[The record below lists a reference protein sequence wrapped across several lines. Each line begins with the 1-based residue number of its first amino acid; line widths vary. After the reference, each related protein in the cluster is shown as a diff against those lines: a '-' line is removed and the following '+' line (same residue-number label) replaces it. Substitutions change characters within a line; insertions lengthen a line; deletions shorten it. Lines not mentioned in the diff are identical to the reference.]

1 MSRTYLRAA
10 GLTAVVLLAAGLP
23 QGGAARSLFDS
34 TAVPQERFAVLAQ
47 PVGRAQWKLLVLEQ
61 IKAQPRCWTPR
72 QDGLVEPSLNR
83 FDFSGICRRY
93 LDSNG
98 YSLRSGGQDLGTRFR
113 FRLKQSGPVL
123 KLEALDPQ
131 QRAPLLVGQARIP
144 GRDPNGFVLLK
155 LEQGWRLERRVY
167 QGRKLNHLYV
177 AHQAPVNRLLALAS
191 SRGQGSGFKRLGA
204 PLPPVAPPPLPST
217 RAPRTTRLRT
227 TALRTTLDRT
237 ATRRAT
243 DERIASSS
251 PIRLEV
257 IPYRP

>member
-47 PVGRAQWKLLVLEQ
+47 PVGRDQWKLLVLEQ
-61 IKAQPRCWTPR
+61 LKVHPRCWRAR

-83 FDFSGICRRY
+83 FNFSGICKRY

-113 FRLKQSGPVL
+113 FRLKPSGTSL
-123 KLEALDPQ
+123 RLEALDPQ
-131 QRAPLLVGQARIP
+131 QRAPLLVGQAAIP
-144 GRDPNGFVLLK
+144 ARRDTNGFVALQ
-155 LEQGWRLERRVY
+155 LEPGWALERRVY
-167 QGRKLNHLYV
+167 QGRQLNHLYF

-191 SRGQGSGFKRLGA
+191 SRGQRSGFQQLGA
-204 PLPPVAPPPLPST
+204 PMPPIAPPPLPTARAT
-217 RAPRTTRLRT
+217 RRRTTHRRTTRL
-227 TALRTTLDRT
+227 
-237 ATRRAT
+237 
-243 DERIASSS
+243 ASNA
-251 PIRLEV
+251 PIRLQV
-257 IPYRP
+257 IPYRR